1 MAEDSAL
8 SDAGK
13 HCFAVFQRGA
23 SGAEVVAQSREFGA
37 ELSGPYLGVFLQKG
51 AFFPKGGPHRGRF
64 FPEVRKMR
72 ICRPGLPRRLPKRRG
87 SLFFAC
93 AGGQFLARGGRVT
106 GGKMRHRAETF
117 RAFRVFFFAEKGHK
131 KSAPQAVAARERLF
145 P

>member
-1 MAEDSAL
+1 MATLKQLTTFLAVAETMQMSEAARILYL
-8 SDAGK
+8 S
-13 HCFAVFQRGA
+13 
-23 SGAEVVAQSREFGA
+23 QSTVSQTILDLEREFGA

-93 AGGQFLARGGRVT
+93 AGGQFLARGWRVT

-117 RAFRVFFFAEKGHK
+117 RAFRTFFFCRKRA
-131 KSAPQAVAARERLF
+131 
-145 P
+145 